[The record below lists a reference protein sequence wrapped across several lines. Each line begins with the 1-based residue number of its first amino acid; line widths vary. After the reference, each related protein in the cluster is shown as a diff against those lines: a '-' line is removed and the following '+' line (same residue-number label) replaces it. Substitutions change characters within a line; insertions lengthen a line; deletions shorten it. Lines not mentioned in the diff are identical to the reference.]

1 MNLGFDL
8 DGVLYPWHEK
18 VWKELTNMDKIDTT
32 FDGYWSN
39 YKEWRTEGNNETLFM
54 NLVNDPLM
62 YSSQAPYFGVR
73 SFLKSLEIEGHDI
86 WYITQR
92 PRHVD
97 FTTRA
102 WVKHWRLAYPENVIR
117 VETSKRLPV
126 IEKEIDLFVDDAI
139 RHAED
144 LKDYTK
150 VILRNRPWNVGAQ
163 ENFDTVD
170 SVLQVGRYIN
180 GK

>member
-18 VWKELTNMDKIDTT
+18 VWKELTNMEKITSS
-32 FDGYWSN
+32 FEVYWSE
-39 YKEWRTEGNNETLFM
+39 EWKDMRENQNTLFM
-54 NLVNDPLM
+54 NMVNNPLM

-92 PRHVD
+92 PRHLD

-117 VETSKRLPV
+117 VETSKRRAV
-126 IEKEIDLFVDDAI
+126 IEKEIDLFVDDSI

-144 LKDYTK
+144 LKDYTR
-150 VILRNRPWNVGAQ
+150 VVLRKRPWNTEIQ